1 MSHQSTRRCQL
12 PNLSGQTKVFFTQ
25 VKATFKFGKIVGYTK
40 ALVEV
45 NEKDDKDESG
55 ALGYNEDDEA

>member
-1 MSHQSTRRCQL
+1 M
-12 PNLSGQTKVFFTQ
+12 
-25 VKATFKFGKIVGYTK
+25 KATFKFGKIVGYTK

-55 ALGYNEDDEA
+55 ALGNNGDDEA

>member
-1 MSHQSTRRCQL
+1 M
-12 PNLSGQTKVFFTQ
+12 FFTQ

-45 NEKDDKDESG
+45 NEKDDEDESG
-55 ALGYNEDDEA
+55 ALGNNEDGEA

>member
-1 MSHQSTRRCQL
+1 MSHWSTRRCQL
-12 PNLSGQTKVFFTQ
+12 PNLSSQTKAFFTQ

-45 NEKDDKDESG
+45 NEKDESG
-55 ALGYNEDDEA
+55 ALGNNGDDEA